1 MVSVGRLSCAWA
13 TRAVGGDFW
22 PPCGQPPTNRPE
34 PSQSRTGLPSKTRP
48 KPSPYG
54 LIEGSVDR
62 RDRPSAQ
69 PSSFLSTQPRESV
82 ITEDS
87 CSFSPDQTGNP
98 LRPKASPW
106 VGSSA

>member
-13 TRAVGGDFW
+13 TRAVGGDFR

-34 PSQSRTGLPSKTRP
+34 PSQSRIGLPSQTRP
-48 KPSPYG
+48 KPSPYD

-62 RDRPSAQ
+62 RDRPSTQ
-69 PSSFLSTQPRESV
+69 PSSSRSTQSCESV

-87 CSFSPDQTGNP
+87 CRFSPDHTGNP

-106 VGSSA
+106 LGSSA